1 MVECGGCGV
10 ESDGSLVDVEAAD
23 GMVSTID
30 GGGGGVD
37 DGDGCWN
44 GGILPIKERAVDEYS
59 VDSLMMDVR
68 WWPFVKIAQRER
80 EAADTPLS
88 TWMRVRA
95 VDRLLV

>member
-1 MVECGGCGV
+1 MATSRGGGGGRN
-10 ESDGSLVDVEAAD
+10 GSTDVEAAD

-80 EAADTPLS
+80 GS
-88 TWMRVRA
+88 
-95 VDRLLV
+95 

>member
-30 GGGGGVD
+30 GGGGGVG

-59 VDSLMMDVR
+59 VDSLMVDVR

-80 EAADTPLS
+80 ERGS
-88 TWMRVRA
+88 
-95 VDRLLV
+95 

>member
-1 MVECGGCGV
+1 V

-30 GGGGGVD
+30 GGGGGDD